1 MGGVGGT
8 RGRIHKTSLGVI
20 TPRNSCYNVCMYGA
34 GEAMIGKRKADI
46 VDHFISKVRSHPAIK
61 TGPWPKQIDDLEA
74 VLQTLFISDNERAIK
89 NVR

>member
-1 MGGVGGT
+1 M
-8 RGRIHKTSLGVI
+8 
-20 TPRNSCYNVCMYGA
+20 
-34 GEAMIGKRKADI
+34 
-46 VDHFISKVRSHPAIK
+46 K